1 MKVVFMGTPE
11 FAVAT
16 LDAICQSEHE
26 VAAVVTVPDKPAGRG
41 LKLRASAVKE
51 YASAHNLTVLQPEK
65 LKSEEFLAQL
75 RAINADIFVVV
86 AFRMLPEVVYAMPRL
101 GTFNVHAS
109 LLPNYRGAAP
119 IHWAI
124 MNGETRTGVTT
135 FFLNQQIDTGDIIA
149 QTEIEIGPE
158 ETTGE
163 LYERLM
169 KCGAQLALDTLDKV
183 EKGAVTPQPQN
194 QSDEATLKPA
204 PKIFK
209 EDTFIDWNDT
219 AVNIFNK
226 IRGLNP
232 APCACTRIQ
241 KKNGTTET
249 LKIYEAEIVDSPKE
263 DAKPG
268 QICVELPNL
277 LTISAKDRAISIKNL
292 QLQGK
297 TRLDISDFLR
307 GFHFENYT
315 NILF

>member
-1 MKVVFMGTPE
+1 M
-11 FAVAT
+11 
-16 LDAICQSEHE
+16 LSD
-26 VAAVVTVPDKPAGRG
+26 R
-41 LKLRASAVKE
+41 
-51 YASAHNLTVLQPEK
+51 LQP
-65 LKSEEFLAQL
+65 STSRLA
-75 RAINADIFVVV
+75 
-86 AFRMLPEVVYAMPRL
+86 
-101 GTFNVHAS
+101 
-109 LLPNYRGAAP
+109 
-119 IHWAI
+119 
-124 MNGETRTGVTT
+124 
-135 FFLNQQIDTGDIIA
+135 
-149 QTEIEIGPE
+149 
-158 ETTGE
+158 
-163 LYERLM
+163 
-169 KCGAQLALDTLDKV
+169 
-183 EKGAVTPQPQN
+183 PQPQN